1 MQLKSLAVFTLAL
14 LTGLGLGFN
23 GKVYAAE
30 KAAEKASGNPI
41 EKAKLGKV
49 APDFS
54 LAGFSLEDTVT
65 LSALKGKV
73 VLIDFWASWCM
84 PCRQLMPRIAE
95 LKSRFPD
102 VEVVAISV
110 DTDRDKALTFIRAV
124 EPALRPVHDTAQ
136 KVAALYKVD
145 KMPSSFIVDR
155 QGVLR
160 FRHDGY
166 SVKSLASVE
175 RQLQLLLNE

>member
-1 MQLKSLAVFTLAL
+1 MNALAKTFRLGAALFTVLLLADESWAKS
-14 LTGLGLGFN
+14 
-23 GKVYAAE
+23 KAE
-30 KAAEKASGNPI
+30 
-41 EKAKLGKV
+41 LGKP

-54 LAGFSLEDTVT
+54 LTGFSPEDRVT
-65 LSALKGKV
+65 LSALRGRV

-95 LKSRFPD
+95 IKTRFPD

-110 DTDRDKALTFIRAV
+110 DVNREKALTFVRAV
-124 EPALRPVHDTAQ
+124 EPGLRPVHDTAQ
-136 KVAALYKVD
+136 KVSEAFGVER
-145 KMPSSFIVDR
+145 MPSSFLIDR

-166 SVKSLASVE
+166 GSKALASVE

>member
-1 MQLKSLAVFTLAL
+1 MKPRPILSPLRILAWGVILLAMSGWAKDKS
-14 LTGLGLGFN
+14 
-23 GKVYAAE
+23 
-30 KAAEKASGNPI
+30 S
-41 EKAKLGKV
+41 LGKT

-54 LAGFSLEDTVT
+54 LSGFSPEYAVT

-73 VLIDFWASWCM
+73 VLIDFWASWCI

-95 LKSRFPD
+95 IKSRLPD

-124 EPALRPVHDTAQ
+124 EPGLRPVHDTAQ
-136 KVAALYKVD
+136 KVAALYGVER
-145 KMPSSFIVDR
+145 MPSSFIVDR
-155 QGVLR
+155 SGVLR

-166 SVKSLASVE
+166 GVKSMPSIE